1 MIPMDKSLVVIENDE
16 ALLDMTA
23 FYFSEQGWEVHT
35 APDGHLGVALALEK
49 RPTAII
55 CDIIMG
61 EMHGFDVLRALR
73 SKPET
78 KNTVI
83 IITSAKAYKPDIDRA
98 LELGATAY
106 VVKPFRTDELHALI
120 ERHLATPRE
129 LEP

>member
-1 MIPMDKSLVVIENDE
+1 MTPMDKSLVVIENDE
-16 ALLDMTA
+16 ALLDMVA

-35 APDGHLGVALALEK
+35 APDGHLGVELALEK
-49 RPTAII
+49 KPTAII

-61 EMHGFDVLRALR
+61 EMHGFDVLRVLR
-73 SKPET
+73 AKPET

-120 ERHLATPRE
+120 ERHLAKP

>member
-1 MIPMDKSLVVIENDE
+1 MERSLLIIENDE
-16 ALLDMTA
+16 SLVDIVQYEFLEHGWTVYTA
-23 FYFSEQGWEVHT
+23 S
-35 APDGHLGVALALEK
+35 DGNRGVELALEH

-73 SKPET
+73 EHREM

-98 LELGATAY
+98 LELGATDY
-106 VVKPFRTDELHALI
+106 VVKPFRTDELRALV
-120 ERHLATPRE
+120 EQRLGTPRE

>member
-1 MIPMDKSLVVIENDE
+1 MERSLLIVENDE
-16 ALLDMTA
+16 SLVDIVQYEFL
-23 FYFSEQGWEVHT
+23 EHGWTVHT
-35 APDGHLGVALALEK
+35 ASDGNRGVELALEH

-73 SKPET
+73 EHREM

-98 LELGATAY
+98 LELGATDY
-106 VVKPFRTDELHALI
+106 VVKPFRTDELRALV
-120 ERHLATPRE
+120 EKRLETPRE

>member
-1 MIPMDKSLVVIENDE
+1 MARTLLIIENDE
-16 ALLDMTA
+16 SLVEIVQYEFAEHGWNILTA
-23 FYFSEQGWEVHT
+23 S
-35 APDGHLGVALALEK
+35 DGNRGIELALEH

-73 SKPET
+73 EHREM

-98 LELGATAY
+98 RDLGATDY
-106 VVKPFRTDELHALI
+106 VVKPFRTDELRALV
-120 ERHLATPRE
+120 ERRLEIPRE